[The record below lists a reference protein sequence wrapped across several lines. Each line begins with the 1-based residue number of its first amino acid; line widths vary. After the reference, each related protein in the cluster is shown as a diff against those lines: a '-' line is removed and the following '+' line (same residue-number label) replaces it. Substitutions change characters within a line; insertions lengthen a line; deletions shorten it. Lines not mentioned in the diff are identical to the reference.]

1 MSLIVDINPV
11 PWEILDLVRARILK
25 NRAKKQKRQ
34 PEKPGELRRVLQVDN
49 GILAKQRWEE
59 PSFIGGDRVP
69 FFAVVIPLEFVYT
82 KISLVFNGEP
92 VTTPSFKFLTPG
104 NYIFAWSAG
113 EKDYQIIS
121 ETINLFNSASR
132 AASGLPD
139 YPLLNWITVEMNT
152 NEPKRNGPSGND
164 VNLIITL
171 RDQLDFFVAET
182 IPSAR
187 YSQPSLLGILY
198 GDVQDIETGGVNA
211 LKFSPNPLPRRFTS
225 TFGGA
230 FFTSEPLALVGES
243 RRSYLDFYVYG

>member
-11 PWEILDLVRARILK
+11 PWEILEQVKSRLLK

-34 PEKPGELRRVLQVDN
+34 PEKSKELRRVMQVDN

-69 FFAVVIPLEFVYT
+69 FFAVVIPLQFVYT
-82 KISLVFNGEP
+82 KTSLVFNGEP
-92 VTTPSFKFLTPG
+92 VTTPSFEFLTPG

-121 ETINLFNSASR
+121 ETINLFFSASR
-132 AASGLPD
+132 AAVGLPD

-164 VNLIITL
+164 FNLIITL
-171 RDQLDFFVAET
+171 RDQLDFFVVET
-182 IPSAR
+182 IPSAN
-187 YSQPSLLGILY
+187 YYQQFPAGIIY

-211 LKFSPNPLPRRFTS
+211 QKFYGGFPLPQRFT
-225 TFGGA
+225 FGNG
-230 FFTSEPLALVGES
+230 FVIQEPLALVGES
-243 RRSYLDFYVYG
+243 RRAYLDFYVDD